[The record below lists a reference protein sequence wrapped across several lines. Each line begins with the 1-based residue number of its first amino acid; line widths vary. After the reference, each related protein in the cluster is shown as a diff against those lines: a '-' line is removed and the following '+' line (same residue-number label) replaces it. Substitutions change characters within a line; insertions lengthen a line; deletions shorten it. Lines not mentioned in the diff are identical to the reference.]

1 LKSNVSSYLELM
13 EAVYIDATI
22 KCTANVSDLRDLE
35 VIRSRVEN
43 EGISFLTITLP
54 QFCKDFERSLEI
66 GFVDSTAFAGF
77 AKTGSIPAFLQGM
90 TSHIFD
96 IETGRIFD
104 EKHPFNPG
112 SFDPEIGMVPGDI
125 STIVESVRQI
135 CLTFKKV
142 EIECTPERVSSALA
156 NFAEIEQTFEVFSL
170 PESEHAKFLA
180 VSDVLWHNL
189 VGSCELSECQ
199 PKHGPGATADR
210 ISGNQKYVW
219 RRWHDRLEPYFHLVG
234 DGYPNGLPPESNELE
249 ITTIIPQDQ
258 EQPVRVTPVPKT
270 LKGPRIIAIE
280 PCCQQFVQQGIRDLL
295 YRKIESYWLTRGHI
309 NFSDQSIN
317 QKLALS
323 SSSTGQLATIDLS
336 DASDRVPLSLSLEM
350 FRSNPDFQDAIEA
363 CRSNNA
369 ELPNGTI
376 IGPLRKFA
384 SMGSAL
390 CFPVEAMYFYT
401 VCVVALLE
409 IQNLPVSPRN
419 VFNVSRGLY
428 IYGDDIV
435 VPAMYA
441 VSVLD
446 HLRKYNCKVNDAKT
460 FYRGSFRESC
470 GIDAFDGY
478 EVTPT
483 YLRQERP
490 ENRQQADRLISWTA
504 TANSFYLKG
513 YWRTA
518 TFMFKTLEGILGNLP
533 YVSRNSPA
541 LGRISFLGY
550 CSAERWNKGLQR
562 LEIKAFVPS
571 PVYRKDKL
579 SGYGALLKY
588 FASSVVPKER
598 PVQAD
603 ARPRW
608 TSVAVGSLL
617 SENYPSIDK
626 RHLERSARHGAVT
639 LKHRWVPSLF

>member
-1 LKSNVSSYLELM
+1 M
-13 EAVYIDATI
+13 EAVYIDASV
-22 KCTANVSDLRDLE
+22 KCTANVSDYRDLE
-35 VIRSRVEN
+35 VIKSRVEN

-77 AKTGSIPAFLQGM
+77 AKVGSIPAFLQGM
-90 TSHIFD
+90 ISHIFD
-96 IETGRIFD
+96 RETGRIFSGKQSNND
-104 EKHPFNPG
+104 GTNVP
-112 SFDPEIGMVPGDI
+112 SSGMAPGDI
-125 STIVESVRQI
+125 STLIESVRQI

-142 EIECTPERVSSALA
+142 EIECTPNRVSSTLKS
-156 NFAEIEQTFEVFSL
+156 FTEIERSFDMFSL
-170 PESEHAKFLA
+170 PESEKAKFLA

-189 VGSCELSECQ
+189 VSSCELSECT
-199 PKHGPGATADR
+199 PKHGPGATADH
-210 ISGNQKYVW
+210 ISGNQKYIW
-219 RRWHDRLEPYFHLVG
+219 RRWHDRLEPYFHLIG
-234 DGYPNGLPPESNELE
+234 DGYPIGLPPESDVLE
-249 ITTIIPQDQ
+249 FTTIIPKDE

-295 YRKIESYWLTRGHI
+295 YSKIESYWLTKGHI
-309 NFSDQSIN
+309 NFRDQTVN
-317 QKLALS
+317 QKLAMTS
-323 SSSTGQLATIDLS
+323 SKTGQLATIDLS
-336 DASDRVPLSLSLEM
+336 DASDRVPLSLSIEM
-350 FRSNPDFQDAIEA
+350 FRSNPDFRDAIEA
-363 CRSNNA
+363 CRTKNA
-369 ELPNGTI
+369 QLPDGTI

-428 IYGDDIV
+428 VYGDDIV
-435 VPAMYA
+435 VSAAYA

-460 FYRGSFRESC
+460 FYRGNFRESC
-470 GIDAFDGY
+470 GIDAYNGY

-483 YLRQERP
+483 YLRKEHP
-490 ENRQQADRLISWTA
+490 ENRQQADRLISWSA

-518 TFMFKTLEGILGNLP
+518 TFMFKQLERILGNIP

-541 LGRISFLGY
+541 IGRISYLGFR
-550 CSAERWNKGLQR
+550 SAERWNESLQR

-579 SGYGALLKY
+579 SGYGALSKY

-608 TSVAVGSLL
+608 TSIAVGSLL
-617 SENYPSIDK
+617 SENYPPIDK